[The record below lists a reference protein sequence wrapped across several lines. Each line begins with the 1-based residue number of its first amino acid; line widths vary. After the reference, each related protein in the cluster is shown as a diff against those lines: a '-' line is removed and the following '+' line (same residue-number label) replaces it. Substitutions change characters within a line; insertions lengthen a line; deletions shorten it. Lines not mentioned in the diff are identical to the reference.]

1 MTATSAAR
9 RVAVNLTWCVP
20 GSVGGS
26 EEYLCRQLSGFPD
39 DDQFDITVFSPRGFP
54 SAHPEVAERFTVVE
68 TGHDG
73 RSRPRRVLGESTW
86 LYRRTGDFDL
96 VHHGGGTVPLRHRR
110 PTVLT
115 IHDLQYLTFPE
126 YFRRHKLA
134 YLKSVMPRSARR
146 ADVIT
151 VPTKFVK
158 ETVAESFGI
167 DVSRIVVV
175 PHGVES
181 SIGSRATEQS
191 ELRQRFSLGD
201 SPIVV
206 FPAMTHPHKG
216 HEFLLD
222 VFAHEWL
229 VANPD
234 LRLVL
239 IGGAGLAESAVN
251 ERIAALGIA
260 PNVVKPGRVSDV
272 DRDGILRMAQA
283 LVFPS
288 QYEGFGAPVI
298 EAMALGVPVVAS
310 DRACLPEVVG
320 SAGLV
325 LPLERDA
332 WRGALDEIDRRRT
345 DLVAAGHSR
354 VTAFTAEAS
363 GAALRDAYRRLA

>member
-1 MTATSAAR
+1 MAAR

-26 EEYLCRQLSGFPD
+26 EEYLCRQLAGFPD
-39 DDQFDITVFSPRGFP
+39 DDHFDVTVFAPRGF
-54 SAHPEVAERFTVVE
+54 ATVHPEVAGRFAVVE

-86 LYRRTGDFDL
+86 LYRRTRDFDL
-96 VHHGGGTVPLRHRR
+96 VHHGGGTVPVRHRR

-151 VPTKFVK
+151 VPTQFVK
-158 ETVAESFGI
+158 ETVADSFGV
-167 DVSRIVVV
+167 DTSRIVVV

-181 SIGSRATEQS
+181 AIGAHATAES
-191 ELRQRFSLGD
+191 ELRRRFALGD

-216 HEFLLD
+216 HVFLLE
-222 VFAHEWL
+222 VFAREWL
-229 VANPD
+229 VADPS
-234 LRLVL
+234 LKLVL
-239 IGGAGLAESAVN
+239 IGGAGLAETTVN
-251 ERIAALGIA
+251 ERIAELGIES
-260 PNVVKPGRVSDV
+260 NVVKPGRVADG
-272 DRDGILRMAQA
+272 DRDGFLRMARA

-298 EAMALGVPVVAS
+298 EAMSLGVPVVSS
-310 DRACLPEVVG
+310 DRACLPDVVG
-320 SAGLV
+320 GAGLV
-325 LPLERDA
+325 LPLEREA
-332 WRGALDEIDRRRT
+332 WRSALDDVDRRRGEFVT
-345 DLVAAGHSR
+345 AGHAR
-354 VTAFTAEAS
+354 VAAFTAEVS
-363 GAALRDAYRRLA
+363 GAALRDAYRRLG